1 MSTTSDAYPA
11 AAHART
17 AVNPA
22 KLRDEINRLSQRLV
36 RARESYNQDFLQGHP
51 EVPLD
56 EQMSVIE
63 SYSARLE
70 LATEELR
77 RHEAGTV
84 PAPVLPTQPSQS
96 PAEPPAENRAE
107 PPAEIRVE
115 PPAENLAE
123 PPAQIRA
130 EPTPQPE
137 PLQAQRPE
145 PEVPQPAAPNR
156 ITGPGITN
164 PDGTALAADGGAI
177 LRTEDAAV
185 GEYVRHAA
193 DQRWLT
199 ATGRSAGD
207 ELDAVCE
214 RILAALAHKHGVAL
228 EDERQLLARQV
239 DARYR
244 RDYG

>member
-36 RARESYNQDFLQGHP
+36 RARESYNQDFIQGNP

-56 EQMSVIE
+56 EQMAVIE
-63 SYSARLE
+63 SYTARLE
-70 LATEELR
+70 FATQELR
-77 RHEAGTV
+77 NHEAGTV
-84 PAPVLPTQPSQS
+84 PAPVLPAQPSQS
-96 PAEPPAENRAE
+96 PAEQPSQHLAEPPSQHRAE
-107 PPAEIRVE
+107 PPSE
-115 PPAENLAE
+115 
-123 PPAQIRA
+123 IRA

-137 PLQAQRPE
+137 PLQTQRPE
-145 PEVPQPAAPNR
+145 PEVPQPALPRA
-156 ITGPGITN
+156 TGPGIAN
-164 PDGTALAADGGAI
+164 PDGTPLTADGGAI

-199 ATGRSAGD
+199 TTGRSAGD